1 MNILQQIM
9 QANHAN
15 AFVFAQNKQEQEE
28 LFSARKNAFYA
39 MINYGKNEIDEDV
52 RIWVTDIAVPLS
64 KLSKVLNEIN
74 SLIKASPFQSIILAH
89 AGDGNFHADIFY
101 KHEQRAEV
109 EQLVNKMIEL
119 GLQNEGTC
127 TGEHGVGNAKR
138 NFLQLELG
146 SDTIDLM
153 RKIKL
158 AVDPN
163 RILNPDKIFKI
174 DPTDPG
180 EY

>member
-1 MNILQQIM
+1 
-9 QANHAN
+9 
-15 AFVFAQNKQEQEE
+15 
-28 LFSARKNAFYA
+28 

-119 GLQNEGTC
+119 GLQNEG
-127 TGEHGVGNAKR
+127 HALVSM
-138 NFLQLELG
+138 G
-146 SDTIDLM
+146 SVMPSVTFY
-153 RKIKL
+153 
-158 AVDPN
+158 N
-163 RILNPDKIFKI
+163 
-174 DPTDPG
+174 
-180 EY
+180 

>member
-1 MNILQQIM
+1 MLVM
-9 QANHAN
+9 
-15 AFVFAQNKQEQEE
+15 
-28 LFSARKNAFYA
+28 
-39 MINYGKNEIDEDV
+39 EI
-52 RIWVTDIAVPLS
+52 
-64 KLSKVLNEIN
+64 
-74 SLIKASPFQSIILAH
+74 
-89 AGDGNFHADIFY
+89 HADIFY